1 MRRVARN
8 KTKQT
13 RQNLDT
19 PVQNH
24 RLGTRRSLGAAS
36 KMRFLA
42 LNETASSAVERR
54 QLLVVE
60 DDEEI
65 RSLVTRYLG
74 DHGFRVM
81 LAGNGKQM
89 DELLASEQVDLIV
102 LDINLPGEDG
112 FSICMRL
119 RNTGSPPLIMLTAR
133 GEDTDRILGIELGAD
148 DYLVKPFV
156 PRELLARIGAVLRRT
171 APDIEPT
178 QKINAYC
185 FSGFLLDPSAR
196 RLLVPTGVR
205 VILTS
210 AEFDLLLT
218 LCRNPGKVFSRD
230 ELKAASTTERSV
242 DILVSRLR
250 QKIEDDPREPAL
262 IQTVRSMGYMFTAKV
277 SVP

>member
-1 MRRVARN
+1 V
-8 KTKQT
+8 
-13 RQNLDT
+13 
-19 PVQNH
+19 
-24 RLGTRRSLGAAS
+24 RS
-36 KMRFLA
+36 LA

-54 QLLVVE
+54 GILVVE

-65 RSLVTRYLG
+65 RSLVSRYLS

-81 LAGNGKQM
+81 LAGDGKHLG
-89 DELLASEQVDLIV
+89 ELLASERVDLIV
-102 LDINLPGEDG
+102 LDVNLPGEDG

-171 APDIEPT
+171 APDIEPP
-178 QKINAYC
+178 QKISALC
-185 FSGFLLDPSAR
+185 FAGFLLDPSTR
-196 RLLVPTGVR
+196 RLWGPSGVR

-230 ELKAASTTERSV
+230 ELKAASTSDRSV
-242 DILVSRLR
+242 DILISRLR
-250 QKIEDDPREPAL
+250 QKIEADPRDPAL
-262 IQTVRSMGYMFTAKV
+262 IQTVRSMGYTFTVKV
-277 SVP
+277 SVQ